1 MSTVEM
7 TTQIPEEKNEDIL
20 NLCFNQ
26 DTSCFAYSGNNGFTV
41 YSCDPFRQSIKRIF
55 NGGIGIVSM
64 LFRCNIMAIVGGGK
78 NPEYSPNKVM
88 VWDDHSQ
95 QSIGELVFRTPVK
108 CVKLR
113 RESIII
119 VLEHRTYIY
128 NFSDL
133 KLRNVI
139 HTMSNPKG
147 LVSISIVSNANV
159 IATLGM
165 EKGTIRIENYELNKT
180 HIINAHESE
189 IGFINLTDNGK
200 YLATTSIVGT
210 IIRIW
215 DTYSGEK
222 IQELRRGT
230 ERAIIYS
237 LAFSKNNQF
246 LACSSDSETI
256 HIFKLQNDNK
266 NYNEISNFPE
276 QENKKNKVKNLKSS
290 LSLFKGYLPT
300 YFSSEWSF
308 IQYKINYTKSFVAF
322 DKNDNKLLVITNN
335 GHFYKLNILFENG
348 SCSCKEEEHFVFL

>member
-1 MSTVEM
+1 
-7 TTQIPEEKNEDIL
+7 
-20 NLCFNQ
+20 
-26 DTSCFAYSGNNGFTV
+26 
-41 YSCDPFRQSIKRIF
+41 
-55 NGGIGIVSM
+55 
-64 LFRCNIMAIVGGGK
+64 MAIVGGGK

-139 HTMSNPKG
+139 HTISNTKG

-165 EKGTIRIENYELNKT
+165 EKGSIRIENYELNKT
-180 HIINAHESE
+180 HIINAHESD
-189 IGFINLTDNGK
+189 IGFMNLTDNGK
-200 YLATTSIVGT
+200 YLATASILGT

-230 ERAIIYS
+230 EQATIHS

-246 LACSSDSETI
+246 LACSSNSETI
-256 HIFKLQNDNK
+256 HIFKLKPDNK

-276 QENKKNKVKNLKSS
+276 QDNKKNKVKNLKSS

-308 IQYKINYTKSFVAF
+308 TQFKVDYPKSFVAF

-335 GHFYKLNILFENG
+335 GHFYKLNIECENTN
-348 SCSCKEEEHFVFL
+348 CICKEEEHFVFL